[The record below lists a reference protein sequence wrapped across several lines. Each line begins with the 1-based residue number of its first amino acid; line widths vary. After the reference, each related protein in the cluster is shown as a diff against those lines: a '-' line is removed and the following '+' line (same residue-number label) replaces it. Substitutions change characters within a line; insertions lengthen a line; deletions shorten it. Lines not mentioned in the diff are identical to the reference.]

1 MTGRVTSRDLKLIH
15 AAHPA
20 TLIAIEWG
28 EKVTLQ
34 NHSYL
39 DFVDFVHRGIAYAA
53 CEMSQ
58 NPKGAKVRDEN
69 DLTREVVGYL
79 RTMGFD
85 AEFDATVGGH
95 ADVVVKFGDYQWI
108 GEAKIFTSVPWL
120 YKGYL
125 QLLTR
130 YSTGMVDQD
139 CGGMLIYIKTGSCP
153 DKMEDWKK
161 RLGEYVNKKAGSGAT
176 ISTLDKPAM
185 AFESAQKHRRSGR
198 NYRVTHVP
206 FLLTWDPAV

>member
-1 MTGRVTSRDLKLIH
+1 MTVQVTIRDLKLIH

-20 TLIAIEWG
+20 ALISIEWA
-28 EKVTLQ
+28 ERVALQ
-34 NHSYL
+34 DHSYS
-39 DFVDFVHRGIAYAA
+39 DFVSLVLRAIVHAAY
-53 CEMSQ
+53 EMSQ
-58 NPKGAKVRDEN
+58 NPKGAQVRDEN
-69 DLTREVVGYL
+69 DITREVVGYL

-108 GEAKIFTSVPWL
+108 GEAKIYTSLSWL

-139 CGGMLIYIKTGSCP
+139 CGGMLIYIKSGSGP
-153 DKMEDWKK
+153 DKMAEWQA
-161 RLGEYVNKKAGSGAT
+161 RLAGYINKKAGSGAT
-176 ISTLDKPAM
+176 TKQLAKPAL
-185 AFESAQKHRRSGR
+185 AFESEQKHRRSGR
-198 NYRVTHVP
+198 EYRVVHIP
-206 FLLTWDPAV
+206 FLLTWDPAA

>member
-1 MTGRVTSRDLKLIH
+1 MSEQVTVRDLKLMH

-20 TLIAIEWG
+20 ALIAIEWG

-34 NHSYL
+34 NHTYT
-39 DFVDFVHRGIAYAA
+39 DFVDFVFRGVMYAA
-53 CEMSQ
+53 YEMSQ
-58 NPKGAKVRDEN
+58 NPKGAQARDEN

-79 RTMGFD
+79 RAMGFET
-85 AEFDATVGGH
+85 EFDATVGGH
-95 ADVVVKFGDYQWI
+95 ADVVVKFGDYEWI
-108 GEAKIFTSVPWL
+108 GEAKIFTGVPWL

-139 CGGMLIYIKTGSCP
+139 RGGMLIYIKDGSCP
-153 DKMEDWKK
+153 DKMAAWQK
-161 RLGEYVNKKAGSGAT
+161 RLNEYVNGKTGSGVA
-176 ISTLDKPAM
+176 IQPLDKPAL
-185 AFESAQKHRRSGR
+185 AFESTQKHRRSGR
-198 NYRVTHVP
+198 DYRVVHMP